1 MLKKYFTEEEYN
13 SLQASNDLLFK
24 TLELVVKLFE
34 GKTDKGG
41 LPYLNHLMF
50 HF

>member
-24 TLELVVKLFE
+24 TLEFMINNNYRRFYR
-34 GKTDKGG
+34 DISDII
-41 LPYLNHLMF
+41 NNIDIF
-50 HF
+50 